1 MKQVS
6 VINLDDP
13 AGKTVGRRRRPIN
26 PLATADGLQEF
37 INEQFKES
45 GHRLLY
51 RMKEKTHREKDRADL
66 QFLRENYAE
75 EIFGRGDQV

>member
-1 MKQVS
+1 MKQVN

-26 PLATADGLQEF
+26 PLAAADGLQEF

-45 GHRLLY
+45 GHRLTP
-51 RMKEKTHREKDRADL
+51 RGVFRFHSHEEADAWMRNSIRPKKD
-66 QFLRENYAE
+66 
-75 EIFGRGDQV
+75 